1 MKKILKNCLNIKTI
15 QFCFVFQNGTW
26 EQIETGKEK
35 DEDKAETGEPS
46 SVKVNQVRF
55 GSFQYQTFL
64 FGIFKKF

>member
-1 MKKILKNCLNIKTI
+1 MIHKKTI

-26 EQIETGKEK
+26 EQIETGKER

-55 GSFQYQTFL
+55 GSFQYQTFF

>member
-1 MKKILKNCLNIKTI
+1 MKKSLKKQPNFVNYKKTI
-15 QFCFVFQNGTW
+15 EFCFVFQNGTW

-55 GSFQYQTFL
+55 GSFQNQTF
-64 FGIFKKF
+64 FW